1 MANKRMI
8 NASVVSNDLFVDM
21 PLSAQCLYF
30 HLLLHADDDGYISNM
45 KYIQRGIRVSDVER
59 DILVSNGYLERSS
72 DGWKIKRNITGSN

>member
-72 DGWKIKRNITGSN
+72 D